1 MAVALRKKQKPRST
15 MGPEAPLNSTIP
27 KNFISIRSKRAS
39 KRTTRIKDNDAEEG
53 RPMTAAKCCSKISVI
68 QGFHATWR

>member
-1 MAVALRKKQKPRST
+1 
-15 MGPEAPLNSTIP
+15 LNSTIP

-53 RPMTAAKCCSKISVI
+53 RPMTAAKCCSKIPVI